1 MQQTAPVLHEIEVNV
16 TRLLGAGLTLMAQT
30 PFFVHQPL
38 PSVSMEEFADALND
52 LEGRNRSIILDAS
65 LGEDALLAMHRNATR
80 ITQLGVLRRVVRHL
94 ERSVA
99 LLSEGE
105 RILVV
110 RFLGP
115 SADSIFLLGTRI
127 LAYLLNQDSEE
138 KLPIEHFTWEL
149 LMVDGALQ
157 AAQEEIH
164 TTRQLGSNGRR
175 YARATLW
182 SFQVAR
188 DALLIIGSR

>member
-1 MQQTAPVLHEIEVNV
+1 MQQTAPVLHEIEASIA
-16 TRLLGAGLTLMAQT
+16 RLLGAGLTLMAQT
-30 PFFVHQPL
+30 PFFNHPPL
-38 PSVSMEEFADALND
+38 PELSTEEFADALVL

-65 LGEDALLAMHRNATR
+65 LGEDALMTMHRNASR

-94 ERSVA
+94 DRSVGF
-99 LLSEGE
+99 LLDGE
-105 RILVV
+105 RAIVV

-115 SADSIFLLGTRI
+115 TADSIQLLGTRI
-127 LAYLLNQDSEE
+127 LEHLQDRKRTDKLL
-138 KLPIEHFTWEL
+138 LEHFTWEL

-157 AAQEEIH
+157 AAQDEIRA
-164 TTRQLGSNGRR
+164 TRQLSSNGRR

-182 SFQVAR
+182 SFQVMR